1 LLVLASLVGVVV
13 SIAAWAFLELV
24 YYIQQWVF
32 TDIPEEL
39 GFDSTPLWWYLPVLA
54 IAGLVTAFA
63 IQVLPG
69 QGGHI
74 PAEGL
79 NAGPTE
85 PIEVPGVILAALAS
99 IGLGLVIGPEAPLI
113 AIGGGIGIFAARQL
127 RKDAPAEMGTLLGA
141 AAAFAALA
149 FLFGSPIIAA
159 VILIE
164 ATGLGG
170 PRLPVVLV
178 PGLLA
183 SGIGSLVWIGLGSV
197 TGLSTSNIALTA
209 LELPDYPRPD
219 VVDFGWTILLA
230 AGVAVVTFV
239 IFRLAKETQGPATRR
254 PFLLLPAIGL
264 VVAGLAIAFSKATD
278 KNVSNVLFSGQ
289 DAIGDLV
296 ADSGSWSLSA
306 LALLIAFKGLAYG
319 LSLGSFRGGPT
330 FPALFLG
337 AAAGLMAA
345 QLPGFSVTPA
355 VSVAIGAAVVAV
367 LQLPLSAT
375 VLAVVLTAGS
385 GAGAGPLIIVGVVV
399 AYLITLALTARQAPE
414 GESEMPA

>member
-264 VVAGLAIAFSKATD
+264 VVAGLAIAFSEATD

-289 DAIGDLV
+289 NAIGELV
-296 ADSGSWSLSA
+296 ADPSSWSLSA

>member
-1 LLVLASLVGVVV
+1 M
-13 SIAAWAFLELV
+13 
-24 YYIQQWVF
+24 
-32 TDIPEEL
+32 
-39 GFDSTPLWWYLPVLA
+39 
-54 IAGLVTAFA
+54 
-63 IQVLPG
+63 
-69 QGGHI
+69 
-74 PAEGL
+74 
-79 NAGPTE
+79 
-85 PIEVPGVILAALAS
+85 ILAALAS

-113 AIGGGIGIFAARQL
+113 AIGAGIGIFAARQL
-127 RKDAPAEMGTLLGA
+127 RKDAPAEVGTLLGS

-149 FLFGSPIIAA
+149 FLIGSPVIAA

-183 SGIGSLVWIGLGSV
+183 SGIGSLVWLGVGSL

-209 LELPDYPRPD
+209 LELPDYARPD

-230 AGVAVVTFV
+230 AGIAVVTFV
-239 IFRLAKETQGPATRR
+239 IFRLAKQTQGLAARR

-264 VVAGLAIAFSKATD
+264 VVAGLAIAFSEATD
-278 KNVSNVLFSGQ
+278 KSVSNVLFSGQ
-289 DAIGDLV
+289 DAIGELV

-319 LSLGSFRGGPT
+319 LSLGSPT

-345 QLPGFSVTPA
+345 QLPGFSATPA

-367 LQLPLSAT
+367 LQLPLSAA

-385 GAGAGPLIIVGVVV
+385 GPGAGPLIIVGVVV

-414 GESEMPA
+414 GESEIPAATAEGDAAATRV

>member
-85 PIEVPGVILAALAS
+85 PIEVPGVIVAALAS